1 MSREVD
7 SRVVEM
13 QFNNENFEKNT
24 KKTIGTIDKLMEKL
38 QFKGAEK
45 GFEKLDAAAEDVDF
59 STMQRSL
66 DTLESKFSALNIV
79 ATTALMN
86 ITNKFVDAGERMVK
100 SLSFDQVFSGWNKYT
115 EKAASVQT
123 IMNATGKSI
132 DEVNGYLNQ
141 LMWFSDE
148 TSYSFSSMNSA
159 LGILTSSGGKI
170 EKLIPMIEGIAN
182 ATAYAGKGASEF
194 SRVIYNI
201 AQSYGTGSLQLIDW
215 KSVENANV
223 SSEQLKQ
230 TLIDTAV
237 ELGTLKKGEVTTG
250 TFDSSLQKKWATQA
264 VMEKGFGKFS
274 ALTEAAYKAVQAGE
288 YETASEAI
296 EALADGYDDVAVKAF
311 KSAQEAKSFAEAI
324 DSTKDAVSS
333 SWMKIF
339 ETLFGNKEE
348 ATKTWSELAERLYD
362 IFVPPIDA
370 LNERLSKGLDSGW
383 QQLNNKLG
391 DQAEVY
397 DTVLQKVALASGAV
411 TEESIEEAGSFSK
424 ALEEGGVNAE
434 LLQNGL
440 NSTLVTLRNYLALS
454 DKELNARNL
463 DKEAIQKD
471 YDALTKLNEEVQNG
485 TVNLIDYAKGMSQVS
500 GRQHLMQSLW
510 NIMDAIGKVV
520 QPIKEAFHELFP
532 PADGDRIYSF
542 AERLDLMTQKLIIS
556 DETAAKIKKTFK
568 GVFSVLKVFTT
579 ALSKVG
585 TVAKEAFG
593 LALNAM
599 QPVAEVLLNVSAGF
613 GEFLNTVMQV
623 ATGSGTLKEKLG
635 GVKTALGKLLSPLSD
650 LGGMMKNTKIA
661 QYIGDFIEQGEN
673 ATGVLGNLY
682 SVGKRVFGMLSV
694 LVQGVASGGAGIL
707 SGLGMAVGTLLGK
720 LGSLGQTISDFIG
733 LSMPTMEEFQQSLT
747 DMPKN
752 LAASMSEFAAGFKS
766 SMDKINGSV
775 GDAFTPVKQFFTALK
790 EGFDSITGTDV
801 YRFISLIDV
810 GLLAVAINQV
820 AKAMNSLKKM
830 LQTPLT
836 GMLDSISGT
845 FKQLTSAIKTWQKN
859 NASKTLV
866 SMASAVLILAG
877 AMYVMSRI
885 DPDRFYTVSVVT
897 MTSIVLLA
905 SAAKLLEPTA
915 KKFNKAFDSLK
926 SNVLNAATLWGT
938 AAALIGLGVAVG
950 SITKGLSNLVAA
962 LNEGDI
968 AASAAA
974 LAIAAAAVVALMS
987 AMGEL
992 SKALVIGEKVI
1003 NHKVLLSTAA
1013 EMIALGTAIKI
1024 VSTALEPLSQIK
1036 FTSLAKAGMAVVS
1049 LGGLLTSMAT
1059 VLAAVQKLIGPTG
1072 FQNGAAIAAMAS
1084 GIWIAAQAVSSIAN
1098 IKLVNLDAAMTSIK
1112 TLMLLMATMS
1122 ALSAKTKFTS
1132 GAAIFTMSSSLIVLA
1147 GAVELF
1153 AVMGDG
1159 AIDGLIKVSVGLTA
1173 LSVASQ
1179 AASGEGAVAIMTLST
1194 AMLVLAG
1201 AVAIYAKL
1209 GLSAY
1214 AGLLACGVALTE
1226 MGVAVF
1232 ALSKM
1237 SGDALQAAW
1246 TINTLSTG
1254 MIKLAAACAIF
1265 NVVNWDALKVAAV
1278 ALGGLIA
1285 ILFGAGWLATKLP
1298 VVSVG
1303 FTALATAFDK
1313 FASAALKLAGATAIL
1328 GVLSMFAGP
1337 ICQAIINAAPDIQ
1350 EALISVIT
1358 VLCNV
1363 IIQCAEPIALALA
1376 ALGTAAIVAIVTI
1389 LANLWEMIEPA
1400 LNDLWDKFTDWCSKH
1415 NPFDPSNWGG
1425 TNDKIAANTKMVQKH
1440 FWQPFED
1447 IMDELK
1453 NGNSF
1458 MAGVYQKFFKVGENA
1473 SEGNAEGQLK
1483 GKNDVVN
1490 ATTEVADASIDAAKT
1505 AFDSHSP
1512 SRVMEEIGRFVTLG
1526 LANGIADQSALER
1539 AKAAMLNAAT
1549 AIRNVFTTFW
1559 GIHSPS
1565 DLAATDAENILE
1577 GAILGM
1583 ADEKARERLRQES
1596 YNAASEVNKGVGQA
1610 LDEATATVQTKM
1622 QGLYQAFKAGNPL
1635 NGNTAY
1641 QNGIKDAA
1649 KELTDAQNNNVLI
1662 PGKNGITKAGNSSN
1676 TPSTLEQIQETVKN
1690 GVATLTQP
1698 IQSHLDETID
1708 ALYQKTSDTVADV
1721 TGSTGKTNKSGSSKN
1736 TKTAAD
1742 NLVTEYSK
1750 KLKESKAKMDAAD
1763 KEYKLWEATSGD
1775 TATAEELLAK
1785 KTESLTTEIA
1795 NQTDRVAIAKEQ
1807 YDKMVNEASATDTQ
1821 KSDAYTTLLDEQTTL
1836 ADLQHEKQQTLFKAI
1851 KDRYDSES
1859 DTASDEYELWSALYE
1874 DTATVEEKSNKK
1886 IANIDRKLAAQAKI
1900 VTAAEDEYTALKAEF
1915 GEKSQQTQEAYRQ
1928 WLEEQATQQKLINE
1942 MNKAQLDAFDDAL
1955 AVLEKHEKL
1964 ATNRQNM
1971 LAKIYGDGD
1980 LSQREEAYKAAVEK
1994 YGENSK
2000 EARKAATQGTMTAII
2015 GVGTALDSMSYSL
2028 KKVTNRQTK
2037 YTEAIAKFGKDS
2049 DEALDA
2055 YADLQSE
2062 QYNFV
2067 GFAENLADAF
2077 EMDDSGKSMMMQL
2090 GYAISR
2096 NWKPIQNGFKT
2107 VMAKVQQS
2115 FPQLADKMAK
2125 AFGVATSE
2133 GFTNVVTDIFGA
2145 ITAAV
2150 SGDWGQALTSGI
2162 AAVVDF
2168 AGSDFGQKIIANLA
2182 PLLTGLPKVF
2192 GELAAGGKTLTIM
2205 GKAVTVAGEG
2215 VGSLGLSLG
2224 GIIGEGGVLSKI
2236 ISTVVQFATS
2246 IGPEGW
2252 IIAAI
2257 VAGVAVCA
2265 GLIIKNWD
2273 KVVEFFQNF
2282 GEWISNLFKNI
2293 WSGIKKGFEGV
2304 GNFLSKAWEGTKN
2317 FVSGAIDTGKNF
2329 VKGLGEGIKNAATG
2343 VVNGVKN
2350 LCSNVANSVKSFWG
2364 IHSPSTVMAEMGGY
2378 ICAGFANGITAGSD
2392 GVNRS
2397 MEDVMSGAEDVA
2409 LLAANSLVDA
2419 LNTDEDAEP
2428 LIRPVV
2434 DLTDVQNGADWI
2446 HANLGEDQ
2454 SFALS
2459 AERSAGLAGSVARK
2473 AAQNRSAALEGD
2485 SPDPAMMSN
2494 RDIVESVQALGE
2506 HVDGIAEAVRN
2517 MKLSLNGRQ
2526 LVGGIIDEVDVQMG
2540 KRVRR

>member
-7 SRVVEM
+7 QRVVEM
-13 QFNNENFEKNT
+13 RFDNAQFEKNT
-24 KKTIGTIDKLMEKL
+24 RESIKTLDRLQEKL
-38 QFKGAEK
+38 QFKDVDK
-45 GFEKLDAAAEDVDF
+45 GFENIEKA
-59 STMQRSL
+59 QRNVNFDEMEGAL
-66 DTLESKFSALNIV
+66 DTLKVKFNALDVMAV
-79 ATTALMN
+79 AALTN
-86 ITNKFVDAGERMVK
+86 ITNKIVDTGERLVK
-100 SLSFDQVFSGWNKYT
+100 SLSVDQVASGWNKYI
-115 EKAASVQT
+115 EKTSNVQT
-123 IMNATGKSI
+123 IMNATGESI
-132 DEVNGYLNQ
+132 DNVNGYLNK
-141 LMWFSDE
+141 LMWYSDE
-148 TSYSFSSMNSA
+148 TSYSFSEMTSA
-159 LGILTSSGGKI
+159 LSQMTAAGGDIK
-170 EKLIPMIEGIAN
+170 KMIPMIMGIAN
-182 ATAYAGKGASEF
+182 ATADAGKTGFAFQSTI
-194 SRVIYNI
+194 RNLT
-201 AQSYGTGSLQLIDW
+201 QSYSAGHLQLQDW
-215 KSVENANV
+215 KSLNLMGTATKA
-223 SSEQLKQ
+223 LKQ
-230 TLIDTAV
+230 ELIDTAV
-237 ELGTLKKGEVTTG
+237 EMGKLKEGEVTIA
-250 TFDSSLQKKWATQA
+250 TFESTLSKKWADTK
-264 VMEKGFGKFS
+264 VMEKTFEKYAS
-274 ALTEAAYKAVQAGE
+274 MMEAAYDMVQQNPGM
-288 YETASEAI
+288 TSSEAL
-296 EALADGYDDVAVKAF
+296 EKLSGQYGELAERAALA
-311 KSAQEAKSFAEAI
+311 AQQATSFEQAI

-333 SWMKIF
+333 SWMKVF
-339 ETLFGNKEE
+339 ETFFGNKEE
-348 ATKTWSELAERLYD
+348 ATETWTELANRLYD
-362 IFVPPIDA
+362 IFVPSIDA
-370 LNERLSKGLDSGW
+370 LNERLKEGLDTGW
-383 QQLNNKLG
+383 KQLNDKLG
-391 DQAEVY
+391 DQAETY

-411 TEESIEEAGSFSK
+411 TEESIEEAGSFAK

-520 QPIKEAFHELFP
+520 QPIKEAFNELFP

-542 AERLDLMTQKLIIS
+542 AERLDLLTKKLIIS

-579 ALSKVG
+579 ALSKVS

-623 ATGSGTLKEKLG
+623 VTGSGTLKEKLG
-635 GVKTALGKLLSPLSD
+635 GVKTALGKLLSPVSE
-650 LGGMMKNTKIA
+650 LGNKLKSTKIA
-661 QYIGDFIEQGEN
+661 QYIGGFIEQGEN

-682 SVGKRVFGMLSV
+682 SVSKRVFWMLSV
-694 LVQGVASGGAGIL
+694 LVQGVASGGAGIIGGL
-707 SGLGMAVGTLLGK
+707 SMAVGTLLGK
-720 LGSLGQTISDFIG
+720 LGSLGKTISEFIG

-752 LAASMSEFAAGFKS
+752 LAASMSEFASGFES

-775 GDAFTPVKQFFTALK
+775 GDAFAPVKQFFTALK

-801 YRFISLIDV
+801 YRFMSLIDV

-885 DPDRFYTVSVVT
+885 DPDRFYSVAAVT
-897 MTSIVLLA
+897 MLSIVLLA
-905 SAAKLLEPTA
+905 GAAKLLEPTA
-915 KKFNKAFDSLK
+915 KKFDKAFDSLK
-926 SNVLNAATLWGT
+926 SSMLNAATLWGT

-968 AASAAA
+968 AANAAA
-974 LAIAAAAVVALMS
+974 LAIAAAAVVALML

-992 SKALVIGEKVI
+992 NKALAIGEKVI
-1003 NHKVLLSTAA
+1003 SHKALLSTAA

-1036 FTSLAKAGMAVVS
+1036 FTSLAKAGLAVVS

-1059 VLAAVQKLIGPTG
+1059 VLAAVQKLIGATG

-1112 TLMLLMATMS
+1112 TLMLLITTMS

-1132 GAAIFTMSSSLIVLA
+1132 GAAIFMMSSSLIVLA

-1159 AIDGLIKVSVGLTA
+1159 AIDGLIKVSAGLTA
-1173 LSVASQ
+1173 LSIASQ
-1179 AASGEGAVAIMTLST
+1179 AAGADGAMSIMTMST

-1201 AVAIYAKL
+1201 AVAVYEKL
-1209 GLSAY
+1209 GDGAWSAM
-1214 AGLLACGVALTE
+1214 LKCGVALAG
-1226 MGVAVF
+1226 MYVAVL

-1425 TNDKIAANTKMVQKH
+1425 TSDKMAANTEMVQKH

-1447 IMDELK
+1447 IMNELK
-1453 NGNSF
+1453 NGNSV
-1458 MAGVYQKFFKVGENA
+1458 MAGIYQQFFDVGENA

-1483 GKNDVVN
+1483 GKDEVTN
-1490 ATTEVADASIDAAKT
+1490 ATTEVANASINAAKT

-1512 SRVMEEIGRFVTLG
+1512 SRVMEEIGRYVTLG
-1526 LANGIADQSALER
+1526 LANGIADQNALER
-1539 AKAAMLNAAT
+1539 AKSAMLNAAT
-1549 AIRNVFTTFW
+1549 SIRNVFTTYW

-1583 ADEKARERLRQES
+1583 ADENARERLRQES
-1596 YNAASEVNKGVGQA
+1596 YNAASEVKTGVGQA
-1610 LDEATATVQTKM
+1610 LDEATETVQTKI

-1635 NGNTAY
+1635 TGNTVY
-1641 QNGIKDAA
+1641 QNGIWDAA
-1649 KELTDAQNNNVLI
+1649 KEMTDAQNNNILI
-1662 PGKNGITKAGNSSN
+1662 PGKNGITKPGNNSKA
-1676 TPSTLEQIQETVKN
+1676 PSTLDQIRETVKN

-1698 IQSHLDETID
+1698 IQSYLDETID
-1708 ALYQKTSDTVADV
+1708 ALYQKTADTVNDV
-1721 TGSTGKTNKSGSSKN
+1721 TGSTGKKPKGGGTTKL
-1736 TKTAAD
+1736 TKTEAD
-1742 NLVTEYSK
+1742 KLVDEYTK
-1750 KLKESKAKMDAAD
+1750 KLKANKAKMDAAD
-1763 KEYKLWEATSGD
+1763 KEYKLWETTSGD

-1785 KTESLTTEIA
+1785 KTESLTTEIT

-1807 YDKMVNEASATDTQ
+1807 HDKILAEASSTDTQ
-1821 KSDAYTTLLDEQTTL
+1821 KSDAYATLLNEQTTL
-1836 ADLQHEKQQTLFKAI
+1836 ADLQHEKQETLFKVI
-1851 KDRYDSES
+1851 KDRYDDEAS
-1859 DTASDEYELWSALYE
+1859 TATDEYELWASLYE

-1886 IANIDRKLAAQAKI
+1886 IENLNKKIGIQAKV
-1900 VTAAEDEYTALKAEF
+1900 VTAAEEEYTKLKAEF
-1915 GEKSQQTQEAYRQ
+1915 GEESLKTQEAYRQ
-1928 WLEEQATQQKLINE
+1928 WLEEQKEQQDLINE
-1942 MNKAQLDAFDDAL
+1942 MNQAQLDAFDDAL
-1955 AVLEKHEKL
+1955 AMLEKQEKII
-1964 ATNRQNM
+1964 TNRQNV
-1971 LAKIYGDGD
+1971 LKKIYNDGD
-1980 LSQREEAYKAAVEK
+1980 LSQREEAYKAAVK
-1994 YGENSK
+1994 QYGADSK
-2000 EARKAATQGTMTAII
+2000 EARLASTQGTMTAIL
-2015 GVGTALDSMSYSL
+2015 GVGTALDSMAYSV
-2028 KKVTNRQTK
+2028 KKLTNKQNK
-2037 YTEAIAKFGKDS
+2037 YNEAVKQSGKDS
-2049 DEALDA
+2049 EVALNA
-2055 YADLQSE
+2055 LAEWQGE

-2067 GFAENLADAF
+2067 GFAEDLATAF
-2077 EMDDSGKSMMMQL
+2077 DLDDSGKRMTMQL
-2090 GYAISR
+2090 GYAIAR
-2096 NWKPIQNGFKT
+2096 NWKPIQKGFQD
-2107 VMAKVQQS
+2107 VWQKVQTK
-2115 FPQLADKMAK
+2115 FPQAAQNMAN
-2125 AFGVATSE
+2125 AFGLVVREGATE
-2133 GFTNVVTDIFGA
+2133 VITDVYSM

-2150 SGDWGQALTSGI
+2150 GGDWGQALTSGI
-2162 AAVVDF
+2162 AAVLDF
-2168 AGSDFGQKIIANLA
+2168 MGSDFGKTVLDTVGPMLANAGTKLSGLLSMTLGGVVSEGGLLA
-2182 PLLTGLPKVF
+2182 TIGTKLAG
-2192 GELAAGGKTLTIM
+2192 LAATI
-2205 GKAVTVAGEG
+2205 G
-2215 VGSLGLSLG
+2215 
-2224 GIIGEGGVLSKI
+2224 GEGGLL
-2236 ISTVVQFATS
+2236 ATIGAKLAALAAS
-2246 IGPEGW
+2246 IGPEGLL
-2252 IIAAI
+2252 IAAV
-2257 VAGVAVCA
+2257 VAAGAAVIT
-2265 GLIIKNWD
+2265 LLVKNWD
-2273 KVVEFFQNF
+2273 KVKAFF
-2282 GEWISNLFKNI
+2282 GKALDWLRNLFSKFVEVGKNL
-2293 WSGIKKGFEGV
+2293 IKG
-2304 GNFLSKAWEGTKN
+2304 LWEGIT
-2317 FVSGAIDTGKNF
+2317 GAAKAVGD
-2329 VKGLGEGIKNAATG
+2329 GIKNLCTG
-2343 VVNGVKN
+2343 LVNGVK
-2350 LCSNVANSVKSFWG
+2350 SFFG
-2364 IHSPSTVMAEMGGY
+2364 IHSPSTVMAQLGEY
-2378 ICAGFANGITAGSD
+2378 ISLGFANGIADSGNAVD
-2392 GVNRS
+2392 RS
-2397 MEDVMSGAEDVA
+2397 MNDVMRSAMT
-2409 LLAANSLVDA
+2409 AAQMSADMILSCF
-2419 LNTDEDAEP
+2419 DEDADFSP
-2428 LIRPVV
+2428 TITPVV
-2434 DLTDVQNGADWI
+2434 DLEGVRNSANWMQSAFADPDGTLNARFEQPTQLMRSFAKRREIQNGETTAAAASGNDDVVAAI
-2446 HANLGEDQ
+2446 ESLG
-2454 SFALS
+2454 S
-2459 AERSAGLAGSVARK
+2459 R
-2473 AAQNRSAALEGD
+2473 
-2485 SPDPAMMSN
+2485 
-2494 RDIVESVQALGE
+2494 
-2506 HVDGIAEAVRN
+2506 VDAVSEAVRN
-2517 MKLSLNGRQ
+2517 MKLSIDRRK
-2526 LVGGIIDEVDVQMG
+2526 LVGEIIEDVDTKLME
-2540 KRVRR
+2540 RAERRRR